1 MITRHK
7 MNGPR
12 QTNGDLGLL
21 WRSQKWRLPSNE
33 PVFKHFLKKKKKR
46 EGSPLGKKCSAYR
59 RRKLIM
65 HIFAMARDVCKR

>member
-46 EGSPLGKKCSAYR
+46 RETHWERSAVLIEGGS
-59 RRKLIM
+59 
-65 HIFAMARDVCKR
+65 